1 MMMEDSEEQK
11 SEFSPEKIPAETSE
25 RSGEARQEPSADS
38 AEPISE
44 IPEPHASELETESAV
59 NVSAENKESSAEKTL
74 SSGTHDDKSE
84 PKENPLHVKLPMYD
98 GPLDLLLDLIKKN
111 EMDIYNIQVADI
123 TTQYLEYL
131 ARIKQLDLEIA
142 GEFIVM
148 AATLIYIKS
157 KMLLPQDENPEDEDG
172 GDPRAE
178 LIRKLLEYQAFKQA
192 AKELGLMEDE
202 RGQVFTR
209 QISDYYLSDL
219 DADELDIDSF
229 SANLYDLLSAFQS
242 VLSKTSNEAMHQVY
256 EQVVTIEERMYEIR
270 GKLLEK
276 KRMVFSELFKNGWT
290 RNLLIVTFLAVL
302 EIVRTKVA
310 RVMQDKQFGEIY
322 IEQLPEPSALQNA
335 AQTDQGS

>member
-1 MMMEDSEEQK
+1 MQENEAEKPNEDAVQSENSLK
-11 SEFSPEKIPAETSE
+11 
-25 RSGEARQEPSADS
+25 GE
-38 AEPISE
+38 
-44 IPEPHASELETESAV
+44 ESAV
-59 NVSAENKESSAEKTL
+59 QKQILHSASPVQ
-74 SSGTHDDKSE
+74 DDKAGVQPETQTAGPSE
-84 PKENPLHVKLPMYD
+84 AVSELPLIQKTAPAKENPLHVKIAIYD

-111 EMDIYNIQVADI
+111 EMDVYDIKVAEI

-131 ARIKQLDLEIA
+131 SRIKELDLEIA

-148 AATLIYIKS
+148 AATLIWIKS
-157 KMLLPQDENPEDEDG
+157 KMLLPQDSTSDDEEG

-178 LIRKLLEYQAFKQA
+178 LVRKLLEYQAFKQA

-219 DADELDIDSF
+219 DAEDLEIDSF

-242 VLSKTSNEAMHQVY
+242 VLAKTSNEAMHEVY
-256 EQVVTIEERMYEIR
+256 EQVVSIEDRMYEIR
-270 GKLLEK
+270 GRLLEK
-276 KRMVFSELFKNGWT
+276 KRMVFSELFQHGWT

-302 EIVRTKVA
+302 EIVRTKTA

-322 IEQLPEPSALQNA
+322 IEQIPESSGLQA
-335 AQTDQGS
+335 AAPAGEEA

>member
-1 MMMEDSEEQK
+1 MEENENVN
-11 SEFSPEKIPAETSE
+11 PENVPAEQAEQSVPEVRPETQTA
-25 RSGEARQEPSADS
+25 GPVEAV
-38 AEPISE
+38 
-44 IPEPHASELETESAV
+44 SELPLIHNTV
-59 NVSAENKESSAEKTL
+59 P
-74 SSGTHDDKSE
+74 G
-84 PKENPLHVKLPMYD
+84 KENPLHVKIAIYD

-111 EMDIYNIQVADI
+111 EMDIYDIKVAEI

-131 ARIKQLDLEIA
+131 SRIKELDLEIA

-148 AATLIYIKS
+148 AATLIWIKS
-157 KMLLPQDENPEDEDG
+157 KMLLPQDNTQDDEEG

-178 LIRKLLEYQAFKQA
+178 LVRKLLEYQAFKQA

-219 DADELDIDSF
+219 DAEDLEIDSF

-242 VLSKTSNEAMHQVY
+242 VLAKTSNEAMHEVY
-256 EQVVTIEERMYEIR
+256 EQVVSIEERMHEIR
-270 GKLLEK
+270 GRLLEK
-276 KRMVFSELFKNGWT
+276 KKMIFSELFQHGWT

-322 IEQLPEPSALQNA
+322 IEQLPESSVPRA
-335 AQTDQGS
+335 AAPAGEEA